1 MRLDFSRPYSPIE
14 DEKKQSLI
22 SFRIGEKFKADLE
35 SVCKAKGVGMSEL
48 LHEYA
53 VRGFLEDYK
62 TVLLLQSRGK
72 ATLRDLLSRP

>member
-1 MRLDFSRPYSPIE
+1 MTLDFSRPYSPIE
-14 DEKKQSLI
+14 DEKRQSLI
-22 SFRIGEKFKADLE
+22 SLRVGEKFKADLE
-35 SVCKAKGVGMSEL
+35 SICKAKGVGMSEL

-72 ATLRDLLSRP
+72 ATLRDLLKRS